1 MSVNAKTDLHSCPI
15 TICNMISI
23 DYWTFTTFSSFE
35 GEDLRVLSGGAQGVA
50 VVGAILSWQPR
61 LSLRIVTLP
70 SLEMVVTVILFESV
84 TVSETTVSRSTQMEL
99 VSGTATSEGGATGGL
114 FIDFEA
120 LVGAVLLIE
129 AVIGAVLLIEAIVG
143 AVLLGSTITRV
154 ESVLGLTLFC
164 RGAITSVEGGECPEM
179 HDFLE
184 CLKI

>member
-1 MSVNAKTDLHSCPI
+1 
-15 TICNMISI
+15 
-23 DYWTFTTFSSFE
+23 
-35 GEDLRVLSGGAQGVA
+35 
-50 VVGAILSWQPR
+50 
-61 LSLRIVTLP
+61 
-70 SLEMVVTVILFESV
+70 
-84 TVSETTVSRSTQMEL
+84 MEL
-99 VSGTATSEGGATGGL
+99 VSGTAASEGGATGGL

-143 AVLLGSTITRV
+143 AVLLGSTITQV